1 MRKPLIAGNWKMN
14 GTKDGI
20 TDLVTILVAGE
31 VNNVDMLV
39 IPPFVYLEQVGRE
52 LGESGIRLG
61 AQNVDWRAQGALTGE
76 IEASMLKEVGCE
88 LCLTGHSER
97 RQLFA
102 ETDDQVA
109 CKFKACLEH
118 DVTPILC
125 VGETLQQRQAGQT
138 MEVVLRQVRSV
149 MEAVGPAGIGQGIV
163 AYEPVWAIGTGES
176 ASPEQAEEV
185 HGNIRQAIAR
195 DGPATAEKLRILYG
209 GSVNSENAA
218 ELFRMED
225 IDGALVGG
233 ASLIGKEFLTICELA
248 ARGMEN

>member
-163 AYEPVWAIGTGES
+163 AYEPVWAIGTGEPASSQHAQEIIKSCRRVVRQLAFS
-176 ASPEQAEEV
+176 AADS
-185 HGNIRQAIAR
+185 IRF
-195 DGPATAEKLRILYG
+195 LYG
-209 GSVNSENAA
+209 GSVNSGNIV
-218 ELFRMED
+218 ELIAQPD
-225 IDGALVGG
+225 IDGALAGG
-233 ASLIGKEFLTICELA
+233 ASLKADEFTKLIA
-248 ARGMEN
+248 ATGSA